1 MSLGSRIKERREQ
14 LGLSRNQL
22 ASKTGVTPSAIANY
36 ENEVSSP
43 KTEILHRLFDA
54 LDCDANYLH
63 QDDMKRTVYERSA
76 TPEEFEQLIRP
87 YRALDGQGQETVLF
101 ILNQEFKRAA
111 RLAQLESPAARP
123 RFSSNIIELHPKSSP
138 RLFTIPYFRGGVSAG
153 TGIFILGNEAEDE
166 IELPDLPQYQG
177 ADFAI
182 DVNGQSM
189 EPDFSDGDIA
199 LVSQNKDM
207 HPGDVGVFVVNGA
220 TYIKELGDNE
230 LISRNKAF
238 PNLPIREGDHAV
250 CMGRVIGKVQ
260 A

>member
-22 ASKTGVTPSAIANY
+22 ASKAGVTPSAIANY
-36 ENEVSSP
+36 ENEISSP
-43 KTEILHRLFDA
+43 KAEILRRLFDV

-63 QDDMKRTVYERSA
+63 QDDLKQTVYEHSA
-76 TPEEFEQLIRP
+76 TPAEFELLVRP
-87 YRALDGQGQETVLF
+87 YRALDGQGRETVLF

-111 RLAQLESPAARP
+111 QLGFPSAVP
-123 RFSSNIIELHPKSSP
+123 RISSNIIELQPKSSP
-138 RLFTIPYFRGGVSAG
+138 RLFTVPYFRSGVSAG
-153 TGIFILGNEAEDE
+153 AGIFILGNEAEDQ
-166 IELPDLPQYQG
+166 IELPDLPQYQE

-189 EPDFSDGDIA
+189 EPDFLDGDIA

-207 HPGDVGVFVVNGA
+207 RPGDVGVFVVNGA
-220 TYIKELGDNE
+220 AYIKELGEKE

-238 PNLPIREGDHAV
+238 PNLPIREGDNAV
-250 CMGRVIGKVQ
+250 CMGKVIGK
-260 A
+260 ANI